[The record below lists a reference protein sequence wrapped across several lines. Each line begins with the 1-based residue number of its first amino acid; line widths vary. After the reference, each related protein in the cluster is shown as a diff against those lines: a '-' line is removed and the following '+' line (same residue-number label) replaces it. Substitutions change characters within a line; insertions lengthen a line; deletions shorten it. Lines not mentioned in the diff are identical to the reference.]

1 MIQVHN
7 NNTLRLIENR
17 NDNGRCKFYN
27 IGIIIH
33 YIMTMRRVQYRYLHM
48 YTPGCDIIY
57 TVIHWAKV
65 TLYHIE

>member
-7 NNTLRLIENR
+7 NNTLRLIKNL

-33 YIMTMRRVQYRYLHM
+33 YIMTMRRVVGT
-48 YTPGCDIIY
+48 YTFIHPA
-57 TVIHWAKV
+57 VI
-65 TLYHIE
+65 